1 MSVVCSEF
9 AKRRVVGQHKRPSLE
24 WLYRHLITVGY
35 PVNSEAQHSCHQC
48 RGILD
53 IKRVLD
59 SERNGH
65 YATGKVT
72 RPPQCPYISRSLQE
86 ICDPSFDTASGSS

>member
-65 YATGKVT
+65 YATCKVT
-72 RPPQCPYISRSLQE
+72 RPPQFPFILQSLQE
-86 ICDPSFDTASGSS
+86 ICDPSPDTASGSS

>member
-1 MSVVCSEF
+1 MSVVCLEF
-9 AKRRVVGQHKRPSLE
+9 AKRRVIGQHKRPSLE

-65 YATGKVT
+65 YATCKVT